1 MQEHVGVL
9 QLLQCGLEG
18 LDEVGG
24 QLADEADGV
33 GDEGL
38 LRLVEL
44 EAAGGRV
51 EGVEQA
57 VVCGDIGACEGVQ
70 QRGFA
75 GVGVADDGDDGH
87 GVALAPA
94 ALDAA
99 DLAHLFQLLAELLD
113 LAPDVAAVGFE
124 LGLAG
129 AARTYGGGSSRGGL
143 AHEVAPHTGQPRQ
156 QVLVLRELDLELALA
171 RARPLGEDVE
181 DEAGAVE
188 DLDAQL
194 LREHP
199 QLRGR
204 ELVIEYGEVAGGV

>member
-1 MQEHVGVL
+1 MRQTASG
-9 QLLQCGLEG
+9 
-18 LDEVGG
+18 
-24 QLADEADGV
+24 
-33 GDEGL
+33 
-38 LRLVEL
+38 
-44 EAAGGRV
+44 
-51 EGVEQA
+51 
-57 VVCGDIGACEGVQ
+57 
-70 QRGFA
+70 
-75 GVGVADDGDDGH
+75 
-87 GVALAPA
+87 
-94 ALDAA
+94 
-99 DLAHLFQLLAELLD
+99 
-113 LAPDVAAVGFE
+113 
-124 LGLAG
+124 G
-129 AARTYGGGSSRGGL
+129 AARTYGRGPARGGL

>member
-51 EGVEQA
+51 KGVEQA

-75 GVGVADDGDDGH
+75 GVV
-87 GVALAPA
+87 
-94 ALDAA
+94 
-99 DLAHLFQLLAELLD
+99 
-113 LAPDVAAVGFE
+113 
-124 LGLAG
+124 
-129 AARTYGGGSSRGGL
+129 
-143 AHEVAPHTGQPRQ
+143 
-156 QVLVLRELDLELALA
+156 
-171 RARPLGEDVE
+171 
-181 DEAGAVE
+181 
-188 DLDAQL
+188 
-194 LREHP
+194 
-199 QLRGR
+199 
-204 ELVIEYGEVAGGV
+204 